1 MIKCNL
7 SLLMGKYRE
16 TIQSVHEKTGLN
28 RNTISNL
35 YHEKVKRI
43 DFDTLEKLCILFDCQ
58 PGDILEYIPISNALQ
73 SQPVSQQDKDSC
85 LVSMER

>member
-7 SLLMGKYRE
+7 STLMGANKMS
-16 TIQSVHEKTGLN
+16 IQDVHEKTKLN

-43 DFDTLEKLCILFDCQ
+43 DFDTIDKLCELFDCQ
-58 PGDILEYIPISNALQ
+58 VGDLLIKE
-73 SQPVSQQDKDSC
+73 
-85 LVSMER
+85 

>member
-7 SLLMGKYRE
+7 STLMGIHKMN
-16 TIQSVHEKTGLN
+16 IQDVHEKTGLN

-43 DFDTLEKLCILFDCQ
+43 DYETLNKLCRLFNCST
-58 PGDILEYIPISNALQ
+58 GELLEYIETEKKEVQ
-73 SQPVSQQDKDSC
+73 KK
-85 LVSMER
+85 EE

>member
-43 DFDTLEKLCILFDCQ
+43 DFDTLEKEHCSD
-58 PGDILEYIPISNALQ
+58 
-73 SQPVSQQDKDSC
+73 
-85 LVSMER
+85 